1 MHILFFSTLLLSC
14 TSLSWADTDSTQQ
27 LKNVQAELQ
36 TLSEEF
42 NQNKA
47 SKSEL
52 YQQLK
57 NQSKAI
63 SKFNRE
69 LRQLDQ
75 QLKQQTSQLDELK
88 QQQHQ
93 QQKSHAKQFKAL
105 SKQLRSAYINAQPN
119 YLKVL
124 LNQHD
129 PASLSRASVYFDYF
143 HQARQQQLMN
153 ISSTLQLLT
162 SNQQQLLAAQQ
173 HQQQLYEQRQQQ
185 QQALQKSNQQRL
197 ATVNQL
203 ETKMNAQGS
212 RISALREEEQSL
224 QTLLKSISLQK
235 KSKPAPQKP
244 DDFKFASR
252 KGSLIWPIKGKVI
265 ARYGSSRNLGKLT
278 WQGIMIQ
285 APAGN
290 NVRSSA
296 TGHVVFSDWL
306 RGFGLLLIIDH
317 GDQYMT
323 LYGNNQTLLKEVG
336 DTVSANELIALSG
349 DKGIRQHTGLYFE
362 VRHKGSPTN
371 PTKWLG
377 KQS

>member
-1 MHILFFSTLLLSC
+1 MHALFFFLLLLSF
-14 TSLSWADTDSTQQ
+14 TSLSWADTDSTQR
-27 LKNVQAELQ
+27 LENVQAELQ
-36 TLSEEF
+36 TLSDEF

-57 NQSKAI
+57 DQSKAV
-63 SKFNRE
+63 SKLNRE
-69 LRQLDQ
+69 LHLLDQ
-75 QLKQQTSQLDELK
+75 QLKQQSMQLDKLK
-88 QQQHQ
+88 QQQQQ
-93 QQKSHAKQFKAL
+93 QQKSHGEQFQAL

-124 LNQHD
+124 LNQQD

-143 HQARQQQLMN
+143 HQARQQQLID
-153 ISSTLQLLT
+153 ISSTLQLLA

-173 HQQQLYEQRQQQ
+173 RQQQLYKQRQQQ
-185 QQALQKSNQQRL
+185 QQTLQESNQQRL
-197 ATVNQL
+197 ATVKQL
-203 ETKMNAQGS
+203 EKKMNAQDT

-224 QTLLKSISLQK
+224 QTLLKSLSLQK
-235 KSKPAPQKP
+235 KATPAPQKF
-244 DDFKFASR
+244 DNFKFAKR
-252 KGSLIWPIKGKVI
+252 KGSLVWPIKGNVI

-296 TGHVVFSDWL
+296 AGRVVFSDWL

-336 DTVSANELIALSG
+336 DTVNTDELIALSG

>member
-1 MHILFFSTLLLSC
+1 MRILFFSTLLLSC
-14 TSLSWADTDSTQQ
+14 TSLSWAETDSTQQ
-27 LKNVQAELQ
+27 LEKVQAELQ
-36 TLSEEF
+36 MLSEEF

-57 NQSKAI
+57 SQSKAV
-63 SKFNRE
+63 SKLNRE

-75 QLKQQTSQLDELK
+75 QLKQQTSQLDDL
-88 QQQHQ
+88 QQQQQQ

-129 PASLSRASVYFDYF
+129 PANLSRASVYFDYF

-153 ISSTLQLLT
+153 ISSTLQLLAG
-162 SNQQQLLAAQQ
+162 NQQQLLAAQQ
-173 HQQQLYEQRQQQ
+173 RQQQLYEQRQQQ

-197 ATVNQL
+197 ATVKQL
-203 ETKMNAQGS
+203 EIKMNAQGT

-224 QTLLKSISLQK
+224 QTLLKSLSLQK
-235 KSKPAPQKP
+235 KPKATLQES

-252 KGSLIWPIKGKVI
+252 KGSLAWPIKGKVI

-296 TGHVVFSDWL
+296 IGRVVFSDWL

-336 DTVSANELIALSG
+336 DTVSTNELIALSG

-371 PTKWLG
+371 PAKWLG

>member
-1 MHILFFSTLLLSC
+1 MHILIFFTLLLSF
-14 TSLSWADTDSTQQ
+14 TSLSWADTDSTQR
-27 LKNVQAELQ
+27 LENVQAELQ
-36 TLSEEF
+36 TLSKEF

-63 SKFNRE
+63 SKLNRE

-88 QQQHQ
+88 QKQQQ
-93 QQKSHAKQFKAL
+93 QQKSHAQQFQAL
-105 SKQLRSAYINAQPN
+105 SKELRSAYINAQPN

-124 LNQHD
+124 LNQQD

-143 HQARQQQLMN
+143 HQARQQQLID
-153 ISSTLQLLT
+153 ISSTLQLLA

-173 HQQQLYEQRQQQ
+173 RQQQLYKQHQQQ

-197 ATVNQL
+197 ATVKQL
-203 ETKMNAQGS
+203 EKKMNAQDT

-235 KSKPAPQKP
+235 KATPVPQK
-244 DDFKFASR
+244 FKVIKFAKR
-252 KGSLIWPIKGKVI
+252 KGSLDWPIKGKVI

-296 TGHVVFSDWL
+296 AGRVVFSDWL

-336 DTVSANELIALSG
+336 DTVNTDELIALSG
-349 DKGIRQHTGLYFE
+349 DKGIRQYTGLYFE

>member
-1 MHILFFSTLLLSC
+1 MRILLFFTSLLLF
-14 TSLSWADTDSTQQ
+14 TSISWAETDSTQR
-27 LKNVQAELQ
+27 LENVQAELQ

-42 NQNKA
+42 SQNKA

-52 YQQLK
+52 YQQLER
-57 NQSKAI
+57 QSKAV
-63 SKFNRE
+63 SKLNRE
-69 LRQLDQ
+69 LHQLDQ
-75 QLKQQTSQLDELK
+75 QLKQQTSQLDKLK
-88 QQQHQ
+88 QQQQQ
-93 QQKSHAKQFKAL
+93 QQKSHAQQFKAL
-105 SKQLRSAYINAQPN
+105 SNQLRSAYINAQPN

-129 PASLSRASVYFDYF
+129 PASLSRASIYFDYF
-143 HQARQQQLMN
+143 HQARQQQLIN
-153 ISSTLQLLT
+153 ISSTLQLLAG
-162 SNQQQLLAAQQ
+162 NQQQLLAAQQ
-173 HQQQLYEQRQQQ
+173 RQQQLYEQRQQQ
-185 QQALQKSNQQRL
+185 QQALQRSNRRRL
-197 ATVNQL
+197 ATVEQL
-203 ETKMNAQGS
+203 EIKMNAQGT

-224 QTLLKSISLQK
+224 QTLLKSLSLQK
-235 KSKPAPQKP
+235 ETKSAPQKF
-244 DDFKFASR
+244 DHFKFASR
-252 KGSLIWPIKGKVI
+252 KGSLTWPIKGKVI

-285 APAGN
+285 APTGN

-296 TGHVVFSDWL
+296 AGHIVFSDWL

-336 DTVSANELIALSG
+336 DTVSTDELIALSG

>member
-1 MHILFFSTLLLSC
+1 VHILLFSTLLLSC
-14 TSLSWADTDSTQQ
+14 TSLTWADTNSTQR
-27 LKNVQAELQ
+27 LENVQVELQ

-57 NQSKAI
+57 EQSKAI
-63 SKFNRE
+63 SKLNRE

-75 QLKQQTSQLDELK
+75 QLKQQNSQLDKLK
-88 QQQHQ
+88 QQQQQ

-105 SKQLRSAYINAQPN
+105 SNQLRSAYINAQPN

-124 LNQHD
+124 LNQQD
-129 PASLSRASVYFDYF
+129 PASLSRTSIYFDYF
-143 HQARQQQLMN
+143 HQARQQQLMD
-153 ISSTLQLLT
+153 ISSTLQLLAG
-162 SNQQQLLAAQQ
+162 NQQQLMAAQQ
-173 HQQQLYEQRQQQ
+173 RQQQSYKQRQQQ
-185 QQALQKSNQQRL
+185 QQALEKNNQRRL
-197 ATVNQL
+197 ATMKQL
-203 ETKMNAQGS
+203 DIKMNAQGT

-224 QTLLKSISLQK
+224 QTLLKSLALQK
-235 KSKPAPQKP
+235 KSKPMLQKS

-252 KGSLIWPIKGKVI
+252 KGSLAWPIKGKVI

-296 TGHVVFSDWL
+296 TGRVVFSDWL

-336 DTVSANELIALSG
+336 DTVSTDELIALSG

>member
-1 MHILFFSTLLLSC
+1 VHILIFFTLLLSF
-14 TSLSWADTDSTQQ
+14 TSLSWADTDSTQR
-27 LKNVQAELQ
+27 LENVQAELQ
-36 TLSEEF
+36 TLSKEF

-63 SKFNRE
+63 SKLNRE

-88 QQQHQ
+88 QKQQQ
-93 QQKSHAKQFKAL
+93 QQKSHAQQFQAL
-105 SKQLRSAYINAQPN
+105 SKELRSAYINAQPN

-124 LNQHD
+124 LNQQD

-143 HQARQQQLMN
+143 HQARQQQLIN
-153 ISSTLQLLT
+153 ISSTLQLLA

-173 HQQQLYEQRQQQ
+173 RQQQLYKQHQQQ
-185 QQALQKSNQQRL
+185 QQTLQKSNQQRL
-197 ATVNQL
+197 ATVKQL
-203 ETKMNAQGS
+203 EKKMNAQDT

-224 QTLLKSISLQK
+224 QTLLKSLSLQK
-235 KSKPAPQKP
+235 KATPVPQKFNN
-244 DDFKFASR
+244 FKFAKR
-252 KGSLIWPIKGKVI
+252 KGSLDWPIKGKVI

-296 TGHVVFSDWL
+296 AGRVVFSDWL

-336 DTVSANELIALSG
+336 DTVNTDELIALSG
-349 DKGIRQHTGLYFE
+349 DKGIRQYTGLYFE